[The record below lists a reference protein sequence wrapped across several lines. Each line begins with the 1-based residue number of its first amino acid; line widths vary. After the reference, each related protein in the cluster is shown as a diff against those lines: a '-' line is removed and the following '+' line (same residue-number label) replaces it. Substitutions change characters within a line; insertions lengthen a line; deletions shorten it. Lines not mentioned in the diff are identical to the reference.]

1 MLRENNEP
9 AFTPIPRKDPV
20 TQAIYIAFIPMERD
34 ERKVIEAVKSCPI
47 LDSARGKN
55 LALKNLKIE
64 GKESK

>member
-1 MLRENNEP
+1 
-9 AFTPIPRKDPV
+9 
-20 TQAIYIAFIPMERD
+20 MERD